1 VNRSYVSYIENINR
15 LLFGDANALSE
26 SKAHSIVAVDCV
38 TGSPVVIPVAVSINA
53 IRKLCAS
60 VSPVFCL
67 IITIYLMFAPT
78 DVVTMTVRLTAGT
91 TQTIIKKDFTPDG
104 DGHILIVIA
113 PSDTADLEP
122 VTGVYD
128 IQWVEDADN
137 VFTLI
142 PTSGNTARLPTFQ
155 ICPDVSYEV
164 PV

>member
-1 VNRSYVSYIENINR
+1 MS
-15 LLFGDANALSE
+15 
-26 SKAHSIVAVDCV
+26 
-38 TGSPVVIPVAVSINA
+38 
-53 IRKLCAS
+53 
-60 VSPVFCL
+60 
-67 IITIYLMFAPT
+67 ITINSNNHNIQLTRGDSFSFSLLDASTGLEKVFAPT
-78 DVVTMTVRLTAGT
+78 DVITLTVRLTAGA

-113 PSDTADLEP
+113 PTDTADLEP

-128 IQWVEDADN
+128 IQWTEDADN
-137 VFTLI
+137 IFTLI

>member
-1 VNRSYVSYIENINR
+1 MS
-15 LLFGDANALSE
+15 
-26 SKAHSIVAVDCV
+26 
-38 TGSPVVIPVAVSINA
+38 
-53 IRKLCAS
+53 
-60 VSPVFCL
+60 
-67 IITIYLMFAPT
+67 ITINPNNHNIQLTRGDSFSFSLLDASTGVEKVFAPT
-78 DVVTMTVRLTAGT
+78 DVITLTVRLTAGT
-91 TQTIIKKDFTPDG
+91 TETIIKKDFTPDG

-155 ICPDVSYEV
+155 VCPDVSYEV

>member
-1 VNRSYVSYIENINR
+1 MS
-15 LLFGDANALSE
+15 
-26 SKAHSIVAVDCV
+26 
-38 TGSPVVIPVAVSINA
+38 
-53 IRKLCAS
+53 
-60 VSPVFCL
+60 
-67 IITIYLMFAPT
+67 ITINPNNHNIQLTRGDSFSFTLLDASTGVEKVFAPT